1 MNAWVR
7 HHLHSLGG
15 ALRRFASTPFATLFN
30 AVAIAVSLVLPLG
43 AYIALYNVQILSGFT
58 EEGVPQMNV
67 FLDTDASLKDRQN
80 VEALLRQS
88 PAVRSARFV
97 SKDEALVAMKRSQD
111 MAEVA
116 GVLKTNP
123 LPDAFV
129 VDLRSPEA
137 APAETLS
144 EQLRATPH
152 VALVQLDTE
161 WLRRVDALLGL
172 GKLAVSLLAGLLA
185 FALVA
190 VTFNT
195 VRMQILTQADE
206 IEISR
211 LIGATPTYIRRPF
224 YYQGALLGLLGG
236 ALALGLIVIA
246 GLLLQPYA
254 LAVAQSYG
262 SEFNFR
268 LPPWS
273 DLSALLLF
281 SAGLGGMGAWLSVS
295 RHLLNS
301 GSG

>member
-1 MNAWVR
+1 MNAWLR
-7 HHLHSLGG
+7 HHLRSLGG
-15 ALRRFASTPFATLFN
+15 ALRRFSSTPFATLFN
-30 AVAIAVSLVLPLG
+30 AIAIAVSLALPLG
-43 AYIALYNVQILSGFT
+43 AYIALYNMQMLSGFT
-58 EEGVPQMNV
+58 EEGVPQMNI

-88 PAVRSARFV
+88 AAVRSARFV
-97 SKDEALVAMKRSQD
+97 SKDEALAEMKRNPD

-129 VDLRSPEA
+129 VDLRNPQA

-144 EQLRATPH
+144 EQLRATPK

-161 WLRRVDALLGL
+161 WLRRVDALLRL

-211 LIGATPTYIRRPF
+211 LIGATPAYIRRPF

-273 DLSALLLF
+273 DLAALLIF

-295 RHLLNS
+295 RHLS
-301 GSG
+301 HARAA